1 MNEIEIQE
9 YQGILKA
16 YLNKA
21 QRLIN
26 NLEPNEDNATLYY
39 RIRDVLANIDQT
51 ITIMDYT
58 ERKHK

>member
-26 NLEPNEDNATLYY
+26 NLEPNEDNATPYY

-51 ITIMDYT
+51 ITIMDYA